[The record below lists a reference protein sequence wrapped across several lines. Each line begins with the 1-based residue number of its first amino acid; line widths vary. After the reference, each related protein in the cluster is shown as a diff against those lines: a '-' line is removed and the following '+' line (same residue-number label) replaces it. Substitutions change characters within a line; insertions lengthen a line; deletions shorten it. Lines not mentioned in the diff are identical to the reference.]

1 MNDRQPRGR
10 TPPSQQALKLLL
22 LEDSPFDAELLS
34 MELGDAYPRATLVVV
49 SDGAGYADALARG
62 SFDAILSDHELAGYS
77 GTEALAHA
85 ARHAP
90 FVPFIFVS
98 GVIGEDNAVEL
109 LKSGATDYVSKGR
122 LSRLPLVLERAM
134 REVAERAARSNA
146 EMLLRAAKDE
156 AERANRS
163 KDRFLAVLSHELRTP
178 LSSMK
183 FAAHLLEKV
192 ATVPEKYA
200 DLLPTIRRNVVLEAR
215 LIDDLL
221 DVSAI
226 SNGKLSIKPEM
237 LDMHEV
243 LGQVVRTSQE
253 QSEQKGVRLVYRP
266 AGEPA
271 WVLGDDARLQQVL
284 SNIVRNALKFS
295 ESGSEV
301 RLASRIDPDGF
312 IVCTCTDQGVGI
324 RPEVME
330 RIFVAFEQA
339 DQDVARRFGGLG
351 LGLAIARHLTQQHGG
366 SLTVHSDGPGLGA
379 TFSVRLPLVDAAAN
393 RGVVAT
399 LPPPPAEAERYRVL
413 LVEDNLAAAQTLSL
427 CLESFG
433 WAPVHVETCADAL
446 QVASR
451 DAFDI
456 VLTDLGLPDGS
467 GVDIG
472 RALSPR
478 LPVVALTGYGAI
490 SDIESTTDAGF
501 DAHLVKPA
509 DPAVIHEV
517 LGKALRARGSRR
529 AAPPG

>member
-1 MNDRQPRGR
+1 MSEHK
-10 TPPSQQALKLLL
+10 PPAPSDLPLRLLL

-34 MELGDAYPRATLVVV
+34 EELKDAYPRATLVVV
-49 SDGAGYADALARG
+49 SDGEGYQRAIARG
-62 SFDAILSDHELAGYS
+62 GFDAILSDHELGGYS

-85 ARHAP
+85 RAHAP

-109 LKSGATDYVSKGR
+109 LKRGATDYVSKGR
-122 LSRLPLVLERAM
+122 LSRLPVVLERAM

-146 EMLLRAAKDE
+146 EILLRAAKDE

-226 SNGKLSIKPEM
+226 STGKLSIKPEVV
-237 LDMHEV
+237 DMREV
-243 LGQVVRTSQE
+243 LGQVVKTSQE
-253 QSEQKGVRLVYRP
+253 QSEQKGVRLVYAP
-266 AGEPA
+266 ADEPA
-271 WVLGDDARLQQVL
+271 WVVGDDARLQQVL

-295 ESGSEV
+295 AAGSEV
-301 RLASRIDPDGF
+301 RLSSRIDEEGF
-312 IVCTCTDQGVGI
+312 IVCSCTDHGVGI
-324 RPEVME
+324 KPEVME

-339 DQDVARRFGGLG
+339 DKDVARRFGGLG

-366 SLTVHSDGPGLGA
+366 TLTAHSDGPGQGA
-379 TFSVRLPLVDAAAN
+379 TFTVRLPLVDAAAKEAMPP
-393 RGVVAT
+393 VAAPKT
-399 LPPPPAEAERYRVL
+399 EPGGLRVL

-427 CLESFG
+427 CLEAFG
-433 WAPVHVETCADAL
+433 WSPVHVETCADAL
-446 QVASR
+446 RIAAR
-451 DAFDI
+451 DPFDI

-467 GVDIG
+467 GIDIG

-517 LGKALRARGSRR
+517 LGKALRARSRL
-529 AAPPG
+529 AAPG

>member
-1 MNDRQPRGR
+1 MSKHK
-10 TPPSQQALKLLL
+10 PSEPSDLPLKLLL

-34 MELGDAYPRATLVVV
+34 EELKEAYPRARLVVV
-49 SDGAGYADALARG
+49 SDGAGYVDALARG
-62 SFDAILSDHELAGYS
+62 SFDVILSDHELAGYS
-77 GTEALAHA
+77 GTEALDHA
-85 ARHAP
+85 RAHAP

-109 LKSGATDYVSKGR
+109 LKQGATDYVSKGR
-122 LSRLPLVLERAM
+122 LSRLPVVLERAM

-146 EMLLRAAKDE
+146 EILLRAAKDE
-156 AERANRS
+156 AERANQS

-226 SNGKLSIKPEM
+226 STGKLSIKPEVV
-237 LDMHEV
+237 DMREV
-243 LGQVVRTSQE
+243 LGQVVKTSQE
-253 QSEQKGVRLVYRP
+253 QSEQKGVRLVYQ
-266 AGEPA
+266 AADEPA
-271 WVLGDDARLQQVL
+271 WVVGDDARLQQVL

-295 ESGSEV
+295 TAGSEV
-301 RLASRIDPDGF
+301 RLASRIDADGF
-312 IVCTCTDQGVGI
+312 ITCSCSDEGVGI
-324 RPEVME
+324 KPEVME

-339 DQDVARRFGGLG
+339 DKDVARRFGGLG

-366 SLTVHSDGPGLGA
+366 TLTAHSDGPGRGA
-379 TFSVRLPLVDAAAN
+379 TFTVRLPLVNAAATAIEAG
-393 RGVVAT
+393 RPMVPT
-399 LPPPPAEAERYRVL
+399 PKAETAGYRVL

-427 CLESFG
+427 CLEAFG
-433 WAPVHVETCADAL
+433 WSPVHVETCAAAL
-446 QVASR
+446 QVAANDS
-451 DAFDI
+451 FDI

-467 GVDIG
+467 GIDIG

-490 SDIESTTDAGF
+490 SDIESTTHAGF

-517 LGKALRARGSRR
+517 LGKALRARSRL
-529 AAPPG
+529 AAPG

>member
-1 MNDRQPRGR
+1 MSKRK
-10 TPPSQQALKLLL
+10 PSEPSDLPLRLLL

-34 MELGDAYPRATLVVV
+34 EELKEAYPRATLVVV
-49 SDGAGYADALARG
+49 SDGEGFQRALARG
-62 SFDAILSDHELAGYS
+62 SFDVILSDHELAGYS
-77 GTEALAHA
+77 GDEALAHA
-85 ARHAP
+85 RQHAP
-90 FVPFIFVS
+90 FVPFVFVS

-109 LKSGATDYVSKGR
+109 LKQGATDYVSKGR

-146 EMLLRAAKDE
+146 ETLLRAAKEE
-156 AERANRS
+156 AERANQS

-226 SNGKLSIKPEM
+226 STGKLSIKPEV
-237 LDMHEV
+237 LDMREV
-243 LGQVVRTSQE
+243 LGQVVKTSQE
-253 QSEQKGVRLVYRP
+253 QSEQKGVRLVYE
-266 AGEPA
+266 AAAEPA
-271 WVLGDDARLQQVL
+271 WVVGDDARLQQVL

-295 ESGSEV
+295 EAGSEV
-301 RLASRIDPDGF
+301 RLSSRIDADGF
-312 IVCTCTDQGVGI
+312 ITCTCTDQGVGI
-324 RPEVME
+324 KPEVME

-339 DQDVARRFGGLG
+339 DKDVARRFGGLG

-366 SLTVHSDGPGLGA
+366 TLTAHSDGPGFGA
-379 TFSVRLPLVDAAAN
+379 TFTVRLPLVNAAASH
-393 RGVVAT
+393 AASPA
-399 LPPPPAEAERYRVL
+399 LPAPKAETQGYRVL

-433 WAPVHVETCADAL
+433 WLPVHVETCAEAL
-446 QVASR
+446 AVAAR
-451 DAFDI
+451 DPFDI

-467 GVDIG
+467 GIDIG
-472 RALSPR
+472 RALSAR

-517 LGKALRARGSRR
+517 LGKALRGRSRLVTV
-529 AAPPG
+529 G

>member
-1 MNDRQPRGR
+1 MSKHK
-10 TPPSQQALKLLL
+10 PSEPSDLPLRLLL

-34 MELGDAYPRATLVVV
+34 AELMEAYPRASLVVV
-49 SDGAGYADALARG
+49 SDGVGYVDALARE
-62 SFDAILSDHELAGYS
+62 SFDVILSDHELSGYS
-77 GTEALAHA
+77 GDEALAHA
-85 ARHAP
+85 RRHVP

-109 LKSGATDYVSKGR
+109 LKQGATDYVSKGR

-146 EMLLRAAKDE
+146 EILLRAAKDE
-156 AERANRS
+156 AERANQS

-226 SNGKLSIKPEM
+226 STGKLSIKPEVV
-237 LDMHEV
+237 DMRDV
-243 LGQVVRTSQE
+243 LGQVVKTSQE
-253 QSEQKGVRLVYRP
+253 QSEQKGVRLVYQ
-266 AGEPA
+266 AADEPA
-271 WVLGDDARLQQVL
+271 WVVGDDARLQQVL

-295 ESGSEV
+295 ATGSEV
-301 RLASRIDPDGF
+301 RLASRVDADGF
-312 IVCTCTDQGVGI
+312 ITCTCTDQGVGI
-324 RPEVME
+324 RAEVME

-339 DQDVARRFGGLG
+339 DKDVARRFGGLG

-366 SLTVHSDGPGLGA
+366 TLTAHSDGPGLGA
-379 TFSVRLPLVDAAAN
+379 TFTVRLP
-393 RGVVAT
+393 VVNAT
-399 LPPPPAEAERYRVL
+399 AHVASPALPVPKAKPEPETEGYRVL

-433 WAPVHVETCADAL
+433 WQAVHVETCAAAL
-446 QVASR
+446 QIAANDS
-451 DAFDI
+451 FDI

-467 GVDIG
+467 GIDIG

-501 DAHLVKPA
+501 VAHLVKPA

-517 LGKALRARGSRR
+517 LGKALRARSRLG
-529 AAPPG
+529 APG

>member
-1 MNDRQPRGR
+1 MSKHK
-10 TPPSQQALKLLL
+10 PSEPSDLPLKLLL

-34 MELGDAYPRATLVVV
+34 EELKEAYPRAMLVVV
-49 SDGAGYADALARG
+49 SDGEGFQQALARG
-62 SFDAILSDHELAGYS
+62 SFDVILSDHELSGYS
-77 GTEALAHA
+77 GGEALAHA
-85 ARHAP
+85 RQHAP

-109 LKSGATDYVSKGR
+109 LKQGATDYVSKGR
-122 LSRLPLVLERAM
+122 LSRLPVVLERAM

-146 EMLLRAAKDE
+146 EILLRAAKDE
-156 AERANRS
+156 AERANQS

-226 SNGKLSIKPEM
+226 STGKLSIKPEVV
-237 LDMHEV
+237 DMREV
-243 LGQVVRTSQE
+243 LGQVVKTSQE
-253 QSEQKGVRLVYRP
+253 QSEQKGVRLVYET
-266 AGEPA
+266 ADQPA
-271 WVLGDDARLQQVL
+271 WVVGDDARLQQVL

-295 ESGSEV
+295 AAGSEV
-301 RLASRIDPDGF
+301 RLASHVDADGF
-312 IVCTCTDQGVGI
+312 ITCTCTDQGVGI
-324 RPEVME
+324 KAEVME

-339 DQDVARRFGGLG
+339 DKDVARRFGGLG

-366 SLTVHSDGPGLGA
+366 TLTAHSDGPDRGA
-379 TFSVRLPLVDAAAN
+379 TFTIRLPLLAAN
-393 RGVVAT
+393 KSV
-399 LPPPPAEAERYRVL
+399 AEASQPVIAPKSDTEGLRVL

-427 CLESFG
+427 CLEAFG
-433 WAPVHVETCADAL
+433 WSPVHVETCAAAL
-446 QVASR
+446 QVAAN
-451 DAFDI
+451 DFFDI

-467 GVDIG
+467 GIDIG

-517 LGKALRARGSRR
+517 LGKALRARSRL
-529 AAPPG
+529 AAPA